1 MKLNEKIL
9 WISASVFDLVM
20 IVSLITWFVVGAGST
35 MIAFWPVVATMAL
48 GLFQTYNTYQNQQA
62 QADAIESQAEQ
73 QRELAKQQIAENSK
87 KEQEKVD
94 AMRDKQRRRRAII
107 ESQYAK
113 SGVLMDGS
121 AEYIL
126 TKQREKDELNIQ
138 KTHDYGNRQRSLNN
152 WKAESGYAHG
162 ISRADNIRTSS
173 KTGAVTGLIG
183 AGIDTAYAYNEFG
196 LNGKRKD
203 KPLFDWF

>member
-1 MKLNEKIL
+1 MDWKNKIL

-20 IVSLITWFVVGAGST
+20 IISLITGFVIGTASG
-35 MIAFWPVVATMAL
+35 MNAFFSVLATLGL

-62 QADAIESQAEQ
+62 QADAIEQQAKQ
-73 QRELAKQQIAENSK
+73 QRELTKQQIVENSR

-94 AMRDKQRRRRAII
+94 SMRDKQRRRRSLI

-121 AEYIL
+121 AEYVL
-126 TKQREKDELNIQ
+126 TKQREKDELNVQ

-152 WKAESGYAHG
+152 WKANSNFAHG
-162 ISRADNIRTSS
+162 MTKAGNLRSSS
-173 KTGAVTGLIG
+173 KTNAVTGLIG
-183 AGIDTAYAYNEFG
+183 TGINTASAYNEFG
-196 LNGKRKD
+196 FNGKRKEE
-203 KPLFDWF
+203 PLFDWF